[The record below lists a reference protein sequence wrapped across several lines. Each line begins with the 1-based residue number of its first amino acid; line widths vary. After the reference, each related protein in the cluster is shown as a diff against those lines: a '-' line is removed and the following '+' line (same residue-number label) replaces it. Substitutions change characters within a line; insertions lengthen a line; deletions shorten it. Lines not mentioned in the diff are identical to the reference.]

1 MMDALNKRLDRWISA
16 GVVDANTAVRI
27 RTYEESERSKEGF
40 RRPMLLAL
48 GLGGVLLCA
57 GLLLFVA
64 AHWAELSPA
73 WRFSLVLFLVGL
85 FPVAGAV
92 TTQRFPALS
101 TTLYTIG
108 TICVGAGIF
117 LTAQIFNLQEHW
129 PSGILLW
136 ALGAL
141 VGWLL
146 LRQWPQG
153 VLLSLLVPAWLLGE
167 WEVRTRG
174 DIFRSPLVVE
184 GMLLLSLT
192 YLTARIGTEDS
203 VVRRGLA
210 WIGGISLLPLA
221 ILAFFDRHEWIWS
234 WPPPEVPVKMRV
246 FGWIIGIGAPLL
258 LAFVLR
264 KKAVWINAL
273 SVFWVLVI
281 GTFHSHG
288 STQVPPWNIYDDL
301 GPYFWGG
308 LGALGLIAWGLL
320 ERRRERINLGV
331 AGFALTVVIFYFSDV
346 MDKLGRSTSLIGL
359 GLIFLLGGWALEMT
373 RRKLITSLS
382 GGPQ

>member
-1 MMDALNKRLDRWISA
+1 M
-16 GVVDANTAVRI
+16 
-27 RTYEESERSKEGF
+27 
-40 RRPMLLAL
+40 
-48 GLGGVLLCA
+48 
-57 GLLLFVA
+57 
-64 AHWAELSPA
+64 
-73 WRFSLVLFLVGL
+73 
-85 FPVAGAV
+85 
-92 TTQRFPALS
+92 
-101 TTLYTIG
+101 
-108 TICVGAGIF
+108 
-117 LTAQIFNLQEHW
+117 
-129 PSGILLW
+129 
-136 ALGAL
+136 
-141 VGWLL
+141 
-146 LRQWPQG
+146 
-153 VLLSLLVPAWLLGE
+153 
-167 WEVRTRG
+167 
-174 DIFRSPLVVE
+174 
-184 GMLLLSLT
+184 
-192 YLTARIGTEDS
+192 
-203 VVRRGLA
+203 
-210 WIGGISLLPLA
+210 PLA

-234 WPPPEVPVKMRV
+234 WPPPEVPVKIRV

-288 STQVPPWNIYDDL
+288 STQVPPWNIYDDF

-359 GLIFLLGGWALEMT
+359 GLIFLLGGWAVEMT